1 MCCRKDVVTPNI
13 SAILPSTTNTGQRE
27 FNRQKGVY
35 KGGRGCGE
43 IQIEGYLRN
52 P

>member
-13 SAILPSTTNTGQRE
+13 SAIWPSTTNTSQRK
-27 FNRQKGVY
+27 FKKKRVC
-35 KGGRGCGE
+35 RGCGE
-43 IQIEGYLRN
+43 IRIEGYLRN